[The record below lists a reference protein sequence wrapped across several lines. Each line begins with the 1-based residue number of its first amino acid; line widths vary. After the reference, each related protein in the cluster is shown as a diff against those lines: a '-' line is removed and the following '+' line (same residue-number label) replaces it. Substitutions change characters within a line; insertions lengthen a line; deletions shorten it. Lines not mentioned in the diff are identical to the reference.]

1 MERNKPFRMYE
12 QNTPLNITDNKA
24 DGSTSTV
31 LDSLIST
38 EFRAK
43 YDAAAKELLEEKVFL
58 ALIMKFCVWNT
69 RTANADR
76 RKEGRKYV

>member
-1 MERNKPFRMYE
+1 MENNPKE
-12 QNTPLNITDNKA
+12 QDTPLNIA
-24 DGSTSTV
+24 DSTSTV

-38 EFRAK
+38 EFQAK
-43 YDAAAKELLEEKVFL
+43 YDAAAKELLVEKVFL